1 MTFDRTRLDKFRA
14 VDTRR
19 LFNEYQG
26 YEVDANPYEVFA
38 TLRRQGDI
46 VNVDLHDLLGID
58 PSIAV
63 TVASSGYQDVDP
75 SRVFAAVTFDAVS
88 TILRIN
94 GFDNSAHLK
103 AHLPFLGK
111 TVASMDGEEH
121 RRNRSLVS
129 APFSKRSVSNKIDTI
144 VQAVA
149 TQNAD
154 RLLARARSGMG
165 EADLL
170 DDFVIDYPANVIVK
184 ILGLNDADVFDFVH
198 TAFAMVT
205 FAEPG
210 SAVEAGQVLYDWIA
224 DVAEAKRRQPVT
236 DELVSQLVHLDVDGN
251 KLTTDEIAAFLRI
264 LFVGGFETTMK
275 GLSNVLVGL
284 LTTGQWKLLVEDRS
298 LVPRAIDEGL
308 RWETSVLGMPRM
320 ATCDHELFGIKIPQ
334 GSAVMCFIAS
344 ANHDER
350 RWTDPERF
358 DITREPK
365 QNVVFG
371 MGPHVCLGMNLAKA
385 EMRTALNTLLDLA
398 PEMSLLPGH
407 EDDIRIRGLA
417 SRGPRA
423 IPVQLGKARAVA

>member
-1 MTFDRTRLDKFRA
+1 MTFDRSRLNRFRG
-14 VDTRR
+14 VDTQR

-26 YEVDANPYEVFA
+26 CEVDADPYEVFR
-38 TLRRQGDI
+38 TLRKQGDI
-46 VNVDLHDLLGID
+46 VQVDLHDLLGID

-63 TVASSGYQDVDP
+63 TVASSGYRDVDP
-75 SRVFAAVTFDAVS
+75 SQVFAAVTFDAVS
-88 TILRIN
+88 TILRMN

-129 APFSKRSVSNKIDTI
+129 APFTKRSVEKKIDSI

-149 TQNAD
+149 TQNAE
-154 RLLARARSGMG
+154 RLLARARAGTG

-170 DDFVIDYPANVIVK
+170 DDFISDYPANVIVK
-184 ILGLNDADVFDFVH
+184 ILGLNDEDVLDFVH

-205 FAEPG
+205 FSDPG
-210 SAVEAGQVLYDWIA
+210 IAVEAGQVLYDWIA
-224 DVAEAKRRQPVT
+224 DVAESKRRQPVT
-236 DELVSQLVHLDVDGN
+236 DELVSQLVHLEVGDD
-251 KLTTDEIAAFLRI
+251 KLSTDEIAAFLRI

-284 LTTGQWKLLVEDRS
+284 LTTGQWNLLVEDRS

-320 ATCDHELFGIKIPQ
+320 ATCDHDLFGVKIPE
-334 GSAVMCFIAS
+334 GSAVMCFAAS

-358 DITREPK
+358 DIMREPK
-365 QNVVFG
+365 QHVVFG
-371 MGPHVCLGMNLAKA
+371 MGPHVCIGMNLARA

-398 PEMSLLPGH
+398 PEMSPLQGH
-407 EDDIRIRGLA
+407 EDDIRVRGLA

-423 IPVQLGKARAVA
+423 IPVQVNKVPAVA